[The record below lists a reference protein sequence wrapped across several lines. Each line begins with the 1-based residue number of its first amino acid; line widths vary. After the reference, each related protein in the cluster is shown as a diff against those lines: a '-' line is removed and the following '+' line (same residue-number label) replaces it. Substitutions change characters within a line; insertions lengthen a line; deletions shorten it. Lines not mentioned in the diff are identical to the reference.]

1 MDSLETPHVASTFA
15 DSDATRRE
23 IQSLRLTLQIS
34 LGALV
39 ILAGS
44 IGVYMFRQVDLLRR
58 QADAASRQAQQLA
71 HVYNSSFGP
80 QAQGFEQRVQAFAA
94 SDSNF
99 LARIARFYG
108 PPTSTGATVLA
119 PTPAPPPKP

>member
-1 MDSLETPHVASTFA
+1 MDSLDTSHPTSTFG
-15 DSDATRRE
+15 DSTATQRE
-23 IQSLRLTLQIS
+23 IQTLRLTLQIS

-58 QADAASRQAQQLA
+58 QADVTSRQAQQLA
-71 HVYNSSFGP
+71 QVYNSSFGP

-108 PPTSTGATVLA
+108 TPSGTTIPPQTS
-119 PTPAPPPKP
+119 APPAQP